1 MGRELQ
7 RLHGQHRR
15 ERQWS
20 RGFLHPDQ
28 YEAQLVALIGL
39 HSLRA
44 FDRAGRHPVM
54 DVGNRAAGSS
64 AMPAETPHGDQ
75 QLRRRMKSRKSWNH
89 LPGSMDDFGL
99 DPCRFLPPRGRAP
112 VGQASNAS
120 QWHAKRACVRL
131 LPSWLKH
138 SSFLP
143 FIRTARTASTCAR
156 DKAIGAP

>member
-1 MGRELQ
+1 
-7 RLHGQHRR
+7 
-15 ERQWS
+15 
-20 RGFLHPDQ
+20 
-28 YEAQLVALIGL
+28 
-39 HSLRA
+39 
-44 FDRAGRHPVM
+44 
-54 DVGNRAAGSS
+54 
-64 AMPAETPHGDQ
+64 MPAETPHGDQ

-112 VGQASNAS
+112 VGLASNAS